1 MSINGVSSMA
11 FIVTGVA
18 RRARASKLLLVRQQ
32 LNAGESAT
40 LLPDT
45 TYKFAIMLI
54 HGDGDLEVQL
64 VVTVGG
70 NTYTL
75 SGDEQAIEVLA
86 NESTAIT
93 AKNTDTQ
100 SPHYAPTIEIAHL
113 AW

>member
-1 MSINGVSSMA
+1 MA
-11 FIVTGVA
+11 FIITGVA
-18 RRARASKLLLVRQQ
+18 KRARASKLLLVRQL
-32 LNAGESAT
+32 LNAGASAT

-45 TYKFAIMLI
+45 SYKFAIMLI
-54 HGDGDLEVQL
+54 HGDGDPQVRL
-64 VVTVGG
+64 VVTMGG

-86 NESTAIT
+86 NESTAIA

-100 SPHYAPTIEIAHL
+100 SPHYAPTIEIAYL